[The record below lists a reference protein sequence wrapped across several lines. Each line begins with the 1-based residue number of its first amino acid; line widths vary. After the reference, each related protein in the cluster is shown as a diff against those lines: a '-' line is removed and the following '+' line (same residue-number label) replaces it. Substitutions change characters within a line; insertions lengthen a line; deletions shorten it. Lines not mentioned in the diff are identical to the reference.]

1 MDIKLWYSKDLK
13 RWRWSLIDPVTKR
26 QESGQPFDLRDAMN
40 DVANTI
46 EYLIQNEGYD
56 GEIEDNG
63 RRV

>member
-1 MDIKLWYSKDLK
+1 MDIKLWYSKDLT
-13 RWRWSLIDPVTKR
+13 RWRWSLIDPVTRR
-26 QESGQPFDLRDAMN
+26 QESGQQYDLRDAMN
-40 DVANTI
+40 DVANTV